1 MCVCVCVC
9 VDRHVEQ
16 AQRMV
21 AVVDVAVSGVWLRTK
36 RPTVAER
43 GVAT

>member
-1 MCVCVCVC
+1 MCVCVC